1 MAITGIVLAGFIMGA
16 CTSPAQEENQP
27 TASVKEFAAIEK
39 GMSYDEVKEIIG
51 SDGKL
56 FKESGKGTNNHKF
69 AYVWDGDKG
78 GQSFI
83 YITFRNNKVMDK
95 QGKQMQ

>member
-1 MAITGIVLAGFIMGA
+1 MAITGIMLACFIMGA
-16 CTSPAQEENQP
+16 CTSPAQEKNKP
-27 TASVKEFAAIEK
+27 TASVKEFTAIEK
-39 GMSYDEVKEIIG
+39 GMSYEEVKKIVG
-51 SDGKL
+51 SEGER
-56 FKESGKGTNNHKF
+56 FSETGKGTNNHKF

-83 YITFRNNKVMDK
+83 HITFRNNKVLSK